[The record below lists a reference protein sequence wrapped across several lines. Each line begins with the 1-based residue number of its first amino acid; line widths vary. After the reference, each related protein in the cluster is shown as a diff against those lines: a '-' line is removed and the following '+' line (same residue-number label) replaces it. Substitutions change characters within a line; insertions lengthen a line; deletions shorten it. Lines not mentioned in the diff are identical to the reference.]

1 MESTMRAN
9 NKGIQYVLPVAVLL
23 VIFFLVPLVNVI
35 KMSMME
41 WAILGESTFV
51 GFSNYLKTF
60 QAKEFWASM
69 GNTTI
74 YSLLVTP
81 MIFFPA
87 MLFAVILS
95 KPGRVSSLFRTLLFI
110 PCAISLVAS
119 SYIWSWILSDTYG
132 ILNYLLKVSGILN
145 EGKNWLGSTWSA
157 RLWIS
162 ISVAWKTLGF
172 SMVILL
178 AGLSSISP
186 SITEAAKID
195 GAGNPR
201 IFFSITLPLI
211 RPTLALA
218 LIMSVAGSFK
228 GFDQFVIMTGGGP
241 MRTTQSIIMYINKI
255 AFDFYDLGG
264 SAAISVI
271 FLIVLVTLSYY
282 QNKLGGYGND

>member
-1 MESTMRAN
+1 MRAN
-9 NKGIQYVLPVAVLL
+9 NKGIPYILPVAVLL
-23 VIFFLVPLVNVI
+23 VIFFLVPLLNVI

-51 GFSNYLKTF
+51 GFSNYLRTF

-74 YSLLVTP
+74 YSIMVTP

-87 MLFAVILS
+87 MLFAVTLS
-95 KPGRVSSLFRTLLFI
+95 KPSRISSLFRTLLFI

-132 ILNYLLKVSGILN
+132 ILNYMLKASGILN

-195 GAGNPR
+195 GAGNSR

-271 FLIVLVTLSYY
+271 FLVVLVTLSYY

>member
-1 MESTMRAN
+1 MRAN
-9 NKGIQYVLPVAVLL
+9 NKGIPYILPVAVLL
-23 VIFFLVPLVNVI
+23 VIFFLVPLLNVI

-51 GFSNYLKTF
+51 GFSNYLRTF
-60 QAKEFWASM
+60 QTKEFWASM

-74 YSLLVTP
+74 YSILVTP

-87 MLFAVILS
+87 MLFAVTLS
-95 KPGRVSSLFRTLLFI
+95 KPSRITSLFRTLLFI

-132 ILNYLLKVSGILN
+132 ILNYMLKASGILN

-195 GAGNPR
+195 GAGNSR

-271 FLIVLVTLSYY
+271 FLVVLVTLSYY

>member
-1 MESTMRAN
+1 MRAN
-9 NKGIQYVLPVAVLL
+9 NKGIPYILPVAVLL
-23 VIFFLVPLVNVI
+23 VIFFLVPLLNVI

-51 GFSNYLKTF
+51 GFSNYLRTF
-60 QAKEFWASM
+60 QTKEFWASM

-74 YSLLVTP
+74 YSILVTP

-87 MLFAVILS
+87 MLFAVTLS
-95 KPGRVSSLFRTLLFI
+95 KPSRISSLFRTLLFI

-132 ILNYLLKVSGILN
+132 ILNYMLKASGILN

-195 GAGNPR
+195 GAGNSR

-271 FLIVLVTLSYY
+271 FLVVLVTLSYY

>member
-1 MESTMRAN
+1 
-9 NKGIQYVLPVAVLL
+9 
-23 VIFFLVPLVNVI
+23 
-35 KMSMME
+35 
-41 WAILGESTFV
+41 
-51 GFSNYLKTF
+51 
-60 QAKEFWASM
+60 
-69 GNTTI
+69 
-74 YSLLVTP
+74 
-81 MIFFPA
+81 
-87 MLFAVILS
+87 
-95 KPGRVSSLFRTLLFI
+95 
-110 PCAISLVAS
+110 
-119 SYIWSWILSDTYG
+119 
-132 ILNYLLKVSGILN
+132 
-145 EGKNWLGSTWSA
+145 
-157 RLWIS
+157 
-162 ISVAWKTLGF
+162 
-172 SMVILL
+172 MVILL

-271 FLIVLVTLSYY
+271 FLVVLVTLSYY